1 MLEKK
6 YFSFINDI
14 YLCLAYIIPSTSSY
28 VHQSDDDVLENIE
41 KDISL
46 KYRGR
51 GDIILCGNLNARS
64 GLEPDF
70 IQSDTYDSH
79 LPIYDSNFCDKVQEV
94 RKSYNSKLDT
104 RGKQLLELCITARM
118 RIFDSNCTFTCYKS
132 TGNSVVDYVIVFEEL
147 LSKILF
153 FKVADFIPGYSDCH
167 CKLSF
172 GLLATYADNIVSNK
186 IRSNFPSKYI
196 WSESSS

>member
-1 MLEKK
+1 LKNKIPPGVKILQNISKDYQWLMLEKK

-51 GDIILCGNLNARS
+51 GEIILCGNLNARS

-79 LPIYDSNFCDKVQEV
+79 LPIYHSYFCDKVQEV

-118 RIFDSNCTFTCYKS
+118 RIFDSNCTFTCYKP
-132 TGNSVVDYVIVFEEL
+132 TGNSVVDYVICL
-147 LSKILF
+147 
-153 FKVADFIPGYSDCH
+153 
-167 CKLSF
+167 
-172 GLLATYADNIVSNK
+172 
-186 IRSNFPSKYI
+186 
-196 WSESSS
+196 